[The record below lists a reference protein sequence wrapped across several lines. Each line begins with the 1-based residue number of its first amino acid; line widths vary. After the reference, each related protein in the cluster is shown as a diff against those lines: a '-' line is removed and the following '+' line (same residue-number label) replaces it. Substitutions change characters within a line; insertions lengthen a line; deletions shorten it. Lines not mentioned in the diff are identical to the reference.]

1 MAVIIGTFKKADG
14 NLADEIVMISLQAK
28 NVRIVAE
35 ASAQSENAS
44 THQPAGSLL
53 VALKSGLDGPN
64 VQKKVATTSRSNST
78 IRALAM
84 RSMPAYLLMKTA
96 RPII

>member
-1 MAVIIGTFKKADG
+1 MAVIIGIFKKADD
-14 NLADEIVMISLQAK
+14 NLEGEIVMINLQAK

-44 THQPAGSLL
+44 THQPTGSSLA
-53 VALKSGLDGPN
+53 VPKSALDEPN
-64 VQKKVATTSRSNST
+64 VQEKAAIISRSNSM

-84 RSMPAYLLMKTA
+84 RAMPAYSLMTTA

>member
-1 MAVIIGTFKKADG
+1 MAVIIGIFKKADD
-14 NLADEIVMISLQAK
+14 NLEGEIVMISLQAK

-53 VALKSGLDGPN
+53 VVLKSVPDGPN
-64 VQKKVATTSRSNST
+64 VQGKAATLSRSNST
-78 IRALAM
+78 TRALAM
-84 RSMPAYLLMKTA
+84 RSTPACLLMTTA